1 MAFHP
6 GEYRIASAISSLK
19 TQKANQWHYLNLP
32 FGLFYSYYKLFE
44 MTSCYAICSQSSLKS
59 LTKPKHHSKS
69 QDSTLQE
76 SSSFFSFLFL
86 FTDKLRNPSSR
97 LDSQMDFVNVLK
109 FSAACFDLLAWPLF
123 ALGYPLCAS
132 IRVIETK
139 SISDVRK
146 LVTYWVLFSLISLFD
161 HAFSELLEWIPF
173 WPYIKLMI
181 ICWLVIPHFDGSH
194 YVYQNL
200 VCPCLSMDTQ
210 VVMNW
215 RFNESKKLFH
225 SRENFLV
232 VADRYIK
239 ENGAEA
245 LAKLIA
251 SKLKSTKPNVEVKE
265 IEAHA
270 APEKKGEQ
278 WKCEEPNVSQ
288 KEIQVVEVTEIK
300 SGEDGRNR
308 CKGPNAA
315 KKEIK
320 VTEVTQRTFGGTAH
334 WVKQTE
340 LNLGETKSNTTCIAG
355 IKERA
360 TALMTAEIEAC
371 RDDRTP
377 EISLHKKVQKEWACA
392 VCLLTTQSEATL
404 NSHLQGKRHQA
415 TSEQLKAKNQATKD
429 NGSPSASM
437 AKISDQSTKEEQ
449 PKCTS
454 NNLNSKNNG
463 ISAASTVKKPD
474 ETKDDKRQKC
484 ASSNGPNQKNKKVW
498 ACALCQVTTQ
508 SEATL
513 NSHLQGKRHQA
524 TSEQLKAKNQ
534 AIKTNGS
541 PSASMAKKSD
551 GSTKEE
557 QLKCTSNNLN
567 SKNNGISAA
576 STVKKPDKTKE
587 DKQQKCASSNGPNQ
601 KNNKNW
607 ACALCQVTTQSEAT
621 LNSHLQGKRHQATS
635 EQPKGK
641 NKATKASGSPSASMA
656 KKSDQSTKEEQL
668 KCTSNNLNS
677 KNNGISA
684 ASKVKKP
691 DDTKDDERQKCASS
705 NGRNQKNNKKQEKAL
720 VPETNEQGH
729 QKNLKQTGDG
739 MKELGSW
746 CNICNVSCTSEL
758 DMASHLNG
766 RRHFDSIK
774 QLSELWCSN
783 CNVKCNSE
791 VDMASHQNGRRHLE
805 QLKERLGLWCSIC
818 SVSCNSKVDMDSH
831 LNGRRHLDQIE
842 EQLRFWCGACNLMCN
857 SELKMASHLNRRS
870 HLKT

>member
-1 MAFHP
+1 
-6 GEYRIASAISSLK
+6 
-19 TQKANQWHYLNLP
+19 
-32 FGLFYSYYKLFE
+32 